1 MIDLQRKIDIIAKL
15 GGDTKLNRLS
25 VKFYVFSILALI
37 FFLRCASF
45 ISYYDP
51 TTYKNLTELKPEVIF
66 LYETFT
72 TDSIDLEKIAQVR
85 LRLAQ
90 VYEYEKGKGL
100 CNKDT
105 YEQIEIIQSMFE
117 RYVKDRLEKGKWT
130 KEHFE
135 NVKTNMGEAFDIA
148 IQTERLKNK
157 NE

>member
-1 MIDLQRKIDIIAKL
+1 MRSKKFNNRPHTFFKRKKHSYLLTISQILMILL
-15 GGDTKLNRLS
+15 LF
-25 VKFYVFSILALI
+25 V
-37 FFLRCASF
+37 RCMSF

-72 TDSIDLEKIAQVR
+72 TDSVDLERIAQIR

-100 CNKDT
+100 KNKET
-105 YEQIEIIQSMFE
+105 YEQIEIIQNMFE
-117 RYVKDRLEKGKWT
+117 RHVEDRLKKGKWT
-130 KEHFE
+130 KEHFRNLKINIE
-135 NVKTNMGEAFDIA
+135 EAFDIT

>member
-15 GGDTKLNRLS
+15 GGDTKLNRFS
-25 VKFYVFSILALI
+25 VKFCVLSTLVLI
-37 FFLRCASF
+37 FSVHCTSF

-51 TTYKNLTELKPEVIF
+51 TTYKNLTEVKPEVVF

-72 TDSIDLEKIAQVR
+72 TDSVNPEKIVQVR

-100 CNKDT
+100 KNKET

-117 RYVKDRLEKGKWT
+117 RHVKDRLDKGKWT
-130 KEHFE
+130 QEHYE
-135 NVKTNMGEAFDIA
+135 NVKTNMEEAFDIA